1 MQRKLTLLVLFI
13 GLNLNAQD
21 IFEDAQI
28 EYEPTIEDSE
38 IESIEGNN
46 SSTDAFE
53 SDAAPSLNTNHR
65 DPFRERDVRRTEQS
79 LSVLSGT
86 DVVAR
91 VFYLNLFPQAHF
103 TVWKMEGNVGLPLRF
118 PMYDNVQKSAGY
130 VSRQKGFVKAS
141 SFITPRKGDY
151 RNFFDAQRLVRHF
164 EMGGEE
170 DQFSLSLS
178 RTRAHTLAHG
188 DLLKDLV
195 GEGLYDQD
203 HLFMSGR
210 GELGPVQVNTVL
222 GPLVKAHIF
231 GLNTRFQPLSA
242 VDAHSFVKDINVDV
256 TYVGDYFAPLGPVLD
271 QEEAFVLN
279 KERRLLS
286 REEGNAQAFSVGAS
300 SSFYP
305 RTWVSLMPYTS
316 YSHLFLNQLEGDAL
330 EDISSYGAGVTL
342 GHLATFYFGPNQSD
356 STLFFRSEGRFFS
369 QSFQPNYFGDTYML
383 DRQTYIENSDTPI
396 SKAQYVGLDEEKS
409 FRYGY
414 FFELAYDLKKI
425 FNSKVGYEN
434 ARLTSDS
441 SSIEPLRKFHWLSS
455 ISINDLMSLH
465 LAYQATSIR
474 RMKELFDFD
483 KSRGLLSLRGQIK
496 LMQYLYFDT
505 WVKHSFGI
513 NDSYQASKIN
523 DGESK
528 AQWLSNAGETRSL
541 NFGLGVELAM
551 TF

>member
-1 MQRKLTLLVLFI
+1 MTTGVH
-13 GLNLNAQD
+13 
-21 IFEDAQI
+21 
-28 EYEPTIEDSE
+28 T
-38 IESIEGNN
+38 
-46 SSTDAFE
+46 SSGCPPPRRSPPSRDPPCSDRR
-53 SDAAPSLNTNHR
+53 SDARSDGLSWASGFLEL
-65 DPFRERDVRRTEQS
+65 DEDDVRIC
-79 LSVLSGT
+79 GT

-305 RTWVSLMPYTS
+305 RTWVCHYAVLYW
-316 YSHLFLNQLEGDAL
+316 
-330 EDISSYGAGVTL
+330 
-342 GHLATFYFGPNQSD
+342 
-356 STLFFRSEGRFFS
+356 
-369 QSFQPNYFGDTYML
+369 
-383 DRQTYIENSDTPI
+383 
-396 SKAQYVGLDEEKS
+396 DE
-409 FRYGY
+409 R
-414 FFELAYDLKKI
+414 
-425 FNSKVGYEN
+425 V
-434 ARLTSDS
+434 
-441 SSIEPLRKFHWLSS
+441 
-455 ISINDLMSLH
+455 
-465 LAYQATSIR
+465 
-474 RMKELFDFD
+474 
-483 KSRGLLSLRGQIK
+483 
-496 LMQYLYFDT
+496 
-505 WVKHSFGI
+505 
-513 NDSYQASKIN
+513 
-523 DGESK
+523 
-528 AQWLSNAGETRSL
+528 
-541 NFGLGVELAM
+541 
-551 TF
+551 